1 MARGMMQRACP
12 IEAVFEHAA
21 PRLKAV
27 QRDSARVAI
36 SLEQLIRLLVSDG
49 PTLEAALPRLKVQ
62 AAKAHAAVQATQ
74 ILAAVS
80 VHQEVPAP
88 IAVAQAPT
96 GGAEVPALPTAHA
109 VATPTPV
116 AELVTQDSAPTSEA
130 LWLPYGELEGLLRNS
145 PGLVRPLLEALL
157 LQSLASQAAE
167 SSAESAPARQA
178 A

>member
-27 QRDSARVAI
+27 QRDSARVAV

-49 PTLEAALPRLKVQ
+49 PTLEAALPRLQVQ
-62 AAKAHAAVQATQ
+62 AMEV
-74 ILAAVS
+74 LAASS
-80 VHQEVPAP
+80 VHRKVPAP

-96 GGAEVPALPTAHA
+96 GGAEVPALPIAQA

-130 LWLPYGELEGLLRNS
+130 LWLPYGELEGLLHNS
-145 PGLVRPLLEALL
+145 PGLVRPLMEALL

-167 SSAESAPARQA
+167 SSAEPAPARQA